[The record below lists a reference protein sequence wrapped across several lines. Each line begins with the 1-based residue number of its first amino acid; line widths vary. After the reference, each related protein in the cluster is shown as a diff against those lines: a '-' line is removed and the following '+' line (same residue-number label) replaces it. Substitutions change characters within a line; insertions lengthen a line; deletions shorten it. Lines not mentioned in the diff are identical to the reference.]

1 MILKNLHPFRSQL
14 FLGVSAIT
22 LILPCVLGILCTYLV
37 VYRNAT
43 AIDIKVFTSIWSLA
57 SIFAAMGFQIFYVI
71 KRRIFTKLRYL
82 KAFFLSIF
90 LTFIVSQI
98 TQFCFNILDIFPT
111 NKLACMPEKFANF
124 AAASSCMIELVF
136 ARLDVDINMWL
147 YPIIVLEIFLIITSL
162 LKNRSSRKHQV
173 PTDGA

>member
-1 MILKNLHPFRSQL
+1 
-14 FLGVSAIT
+14 
-22 LILPCVLGILCTYLV
+22 
-37 VYRNAT
+37 
-43 AIDIKVFTSIWSLA
+43 
-57 SIFAAMGFQIFYVI
+57 
-71 KRRIFTKLRYL
+71 
-82 KAFFLSIF
+82 
-90 LTFIVSQI
+90 
-98 TQFCFNILDIFPT
+98 
-111 NKLACMPEKFANF
+111 MPEKFANF